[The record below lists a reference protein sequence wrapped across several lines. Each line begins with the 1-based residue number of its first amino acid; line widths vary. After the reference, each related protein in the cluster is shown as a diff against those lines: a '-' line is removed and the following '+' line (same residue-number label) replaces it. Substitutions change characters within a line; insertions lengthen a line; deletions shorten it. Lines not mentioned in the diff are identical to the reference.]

1 VQKKISSPML
11 MLLINGVWDISKNY
25 H

>member
-1 VQKKISSPML
+1 VQKKIISPML
-11 MLLINGVWDISKNY
+11 LFLVNGVWDISKNY